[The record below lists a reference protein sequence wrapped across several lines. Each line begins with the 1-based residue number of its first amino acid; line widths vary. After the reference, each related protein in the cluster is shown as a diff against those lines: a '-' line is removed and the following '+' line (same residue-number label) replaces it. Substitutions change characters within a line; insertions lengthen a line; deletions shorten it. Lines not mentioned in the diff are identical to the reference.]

1 MKKTSENQTLEN
13 TGEVREV
20 PVKDAAVS
28 QEWNPEISPEL
39 AGMRASEEATPPQQ
53 PSAPGKTA
61 EQQAAELARDLGQII
76 SSTVEGITGRD
87 YGLNEN
93 AVSKWAEGV
102 APVLVKYGLTDMN
115 NIMGQ
120 WGAEIQA
127 GIATFAL
134 GAGCYSAHK
143 KYKAEDEAKAKAKS
157 ESENAEQK
165 EAA

>member
-1 MKKTSENQTLEN
+1 MTKAKENQNQESPELTQDPEKLDS
-13 TGEVREV
+13 GI
-20 PVKDAAVS
+20 S
-28 QEWNPEISPEL
+28 QEWSPEISPEL
-39 AGMRASEEATPPQQ
+39 QGISIGEGAAPAQKI
-53 PSAPGKTA
+53 SAPGKTA

-143 KYKAEDEAKAKAKS
+143 KYKAEDEAKAKAKA
-157 ESENAEQK
+157 EKETEQK